1 MFFLFDLTLQG
12 VETQTSILNA
22 TVDQREKFIR
32 LIEQEPKLEYVE
44 IPHWAGLGGICYLPP
59 ELMKT
64 EDENAAKEVKFIQ
77 IIVNEFS
84 FNQNVSNSKIIKIH
98 TENLFYTFTP
108 IGFSKLY

>member
-1 MFFLFDLTLQG
+1 MKIAKLNFVQKMISFFFFDEQG

-32 LIEQEPKLEYVE
+32 LIEREPKLEYVE

-64 EDENAAKEVKFIQ
+64 EEESGAKEVKK
-77 IIVNEFS
+77 S
-84 FNQNVSNSKIIKIH
+84 
-98 TENLFYTFTP
+98 L
-108 IGFSKLY
+108 